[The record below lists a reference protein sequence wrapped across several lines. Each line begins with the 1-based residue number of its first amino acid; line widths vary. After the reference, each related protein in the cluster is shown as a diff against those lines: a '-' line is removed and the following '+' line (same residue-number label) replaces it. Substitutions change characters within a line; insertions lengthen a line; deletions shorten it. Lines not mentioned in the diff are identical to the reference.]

1 MRIGSGNDIH
11 RLIEGKKLVLGG
23 VIIPSDKGEDGHS
36 DGDVLIHAIIDAIFG
51 ATANGDIGSH
61 YPPSDMKYKNI
72 KSTEL
77 LKDALSVSK
86 CKIINLDSTIILE
99 TPKLRPHI
107 DEIRNNLASIL
118 NLDITQVSVKAKTA
132 EHLLG
137 EFGTGDAIF
146 ASATILIE

>member
-72 KSTEL
+72 KSTKL

-118 NLDITQVSVKAKTA
+118 NLNISQVSVKAKTA